1 MIEILKKLE
10 PFKENKGVTL
20 VEEFD
25 EFDIIQFVIK
35 GKILIGFDMQHQ
47 RKFCL

>member
-1 MIEILKKLE
+1 MITILKKLE
-10 PFKENKGVTL
+10 PFREGRRVTL

-35 GKILIGFDMQHQ
+35 GKILIGFDM
-47 RKFCL
+47 